1 MKSFDVLVI
10 GSGSGMHIVERALSE
25 GMKVALVEMGPL
37 GGTCLNRGCIP
48 SKILTYTADVINL
61 IRNSE
66 RLGVKARI
74 ERVDFPYIMKRMRSL
89 VESGRSHMEEGVRRA
104 EGLTFYNAVGEF
116 IDDYT
121 MSVSGEK
128 IRAENIFIV
137 SGSRSLIPPIKGLEK
152 IDYLTTENVWQL
164 EEAPESIIFIGG
176 GYVAVEFS
184 HFFSSIGSKVT
195 VISRSPRILKN
206 AEPEISKLLEN
217 AMRRRM
223 KVYTGLEAVEV
234 NRRGSMKSLT
244 AREVE
249 TGRKLKF
256 STEAIFIAS
265 GRRSN
270 ADLLRPERTGVEL
283 DERGYIKVNEYLE
296 TSKERVWAFGDA
308 IGKHM
313 FKHVAN
319 YEAGIAW
326 HNFIHPHKIP
336 VDYSSVPYAVFGDP
350 QVASVGLTEAE
361 ARRRGYEILVG
372 RYDYRDTAKGEAMD
386 AEEGFV
392 KVIIDAKRGRIL
404 GTHIIGPLA
413 PELIQE
419 VINVMNCG
427 DGSYRPI
434 MWSMH
439 IHPALSEVVQ
449 FAFNNLH
456 RH

>member
-1 MKSFDVLVI
+1 
-10 GSGSGMHIVERALSE
+10 
-25 GMKVALVEMGPL
+25 
-37 GGTCLNRGCIP
+37 
-48 SKILTYTADVINL
+48 
-61 IRNSE
+61 
-66 RLGVKARI
+66 
-74 ERVDFPYIMKRMRSL
+74 
-89 VESGRSHMEEGVRRA
+89 MEEGVRRA